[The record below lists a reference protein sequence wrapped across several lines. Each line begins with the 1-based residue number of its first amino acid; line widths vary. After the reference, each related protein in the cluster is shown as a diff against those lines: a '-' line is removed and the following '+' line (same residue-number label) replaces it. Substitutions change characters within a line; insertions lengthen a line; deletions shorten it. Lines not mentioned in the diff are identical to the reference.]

1 MHILAALAST
11 FGVAFFWFIGAI
23 PAGAALGLPLP
34 LAALAAWLSY
44 IAGILVVLLIG
55 VRLREALV
63 RRLKL
68 SFEPQPDKL
77 WWRVWNRFGMIGLGL
92 LAPVTLGSQAG
103 TLLGLALGTRPL
115 PLLLA
120 MGLGAAVWTV
130 IITVLASLG
139 IAVAQ

>member
-1 MHILAALAST
+1 MQFIAALAST

-34 LAALAAWLSY
+34 LAALAAWVSY
-44 IAGILVVLLIG
+44 VAGSVIVLLLG
-55 VRLREALV
+55 VRLRDALA

-68 SFEPQPDKL
+68 SFEPQPEKV
-77 WWRVWNRFGMIGLGL
+77 WWRVWKRFGIVGLGI

-115 PLLLA
+115 PLLLW
-120 MGLGAAVWTV
+120 MSLGAALWTLV
-130 IITVLASLG
+130 IALLAGMG
-139 IAVAQ
+139 IAFVQ